1 MRRSSS
7 KRKQATIE
15 RGGLPPT
22 VLGPLG
28 MPVSGPA
35 APDELRRERPNADG
49 IRAGLVDYYRDL
61 IARGELDTPERLEAA
76 ENRMFDSLLGGR

>member
-1 MRRSSS
+1 MRRFSS
-7 KRKQATIE
+7 KRQPATIE

-35 APDELRRERPNADG
+35 APEQLRRERPGPDG
-49 IRAGLVDYYRDL
+49 IRRGLVDYYRDL

-76 ENRMFDSLLGGR
+76 ESRMFDSLLGGR

>member
-1 MRRSSS
+1 MRRPSS
-7 KRKQATIE
+7 KRTPPTIE
-15 RGGLPPT
+15 RGGLLPT

-35 APDELRRERPNADG
+35 APDELRRERPGADG
-49 IRAGLVDYYRDL
+49 IRRGLVDYYRDL

-76 ENRMFDSLLGGR
+76 ESRMFDRLLGGR